1 MEARDCSA
9 GPDAVVGTPD
19 DLPGAGLCIEDIRS
33 CFLDPITAEGGST
46 VNGQGDPTNLST
58 VGLFCQK
65 RSVNDGANSGA
76 GFGGPT
82 RVRVRGINV
91 PNFTSIP

>member
-1 MEARDCSA
+1 M
-9 GPDAVVGTPD
+9 D
-19 DLPGAGLCIEDIRS
+19 DLEGAGGCIEDIRS
-33 CFLDPITAEGGST
+33 CFLDPIVAQGGST
-46 VNGQGDPTNLST
+46 LNGKGSPTNLST

-65 RSVNDGANSGA
+65 RSLSNPGANAGA

-82 RVRVRGINV
+82 RVRVRGTNV